1 MAKVDRIETLIQR
14 VIADEVM
21 NHVKDHVGFITI
33 TGVKVTNELSYMYA
47 YFTVLGDERNIKET
61 EQALER
67 AKGFIKNQVARRVK
81 MRKVPEL
88 VFKYD
93 DSYKKGQSIE
103 KIIKKIN
110 E

>member
-14 VIADEVM
+14 VIADEIL
-21 NHVKDHVGFITI
+21 NHVKDNVGFITI

-47 YFTVLGDERNIKET
+47 YYTVLGDATNLKSTQE
-61 EQALER
+61 ALDR
-67 AKGFIKNQVARRVK
+67 AKGFIKNQVAQRVK

-93 DSYKKGQSIE
+93 DSYQKGLVVD
-103 KIIKKIN
+103 KIIKNIK
-110 E
+110 